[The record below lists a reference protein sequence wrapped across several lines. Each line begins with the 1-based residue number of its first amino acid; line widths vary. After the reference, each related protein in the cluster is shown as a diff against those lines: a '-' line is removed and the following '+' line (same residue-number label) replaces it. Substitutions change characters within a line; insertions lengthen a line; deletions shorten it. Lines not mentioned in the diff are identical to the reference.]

1 MSKWCVRVF
10 STTTQRFN
18 SHCGCTRTVTTSQ
31 TDHSL
36 HFLQFHYHFSRSVC
50 EQWMHTYFIIQ
61 LILLIWSV
69 RLSVCLSVGLFVV
82 APSIVECCIVR
93 SIVGTGGDGGGRI
106 SLRYIQTITLRY
118 YDSSVLMLWLSR
130 KYLQQTNKEFS
141 LISSVSFIVGR
152 WSVWLECV

>member
-1 MSKWCVRVF
+1 MSKRCVRVF

-50 EQWMHTYFIIQ
+50 VSNGCTRTLSFNLYCSFGV
-61 LILLIWSV
+61 SV
-69 RLSVCLSVGLFVV
+69 SLSVGLFVV
-82 APSIVECCIVR
+82 APSNVECCIVR

-118 YDSSVLMLWLSR
+118 YDSSVLILWLSG

-152 WSVWLECV
+152 WSVWLECVW

>member
-1 MSKWCVRVF
+1 
-10 STTTQRFN
+10 
-18 SHCGCTRTVTTSQ
+18 
-31 TDHSL
+31 
-36 HFLQFHYHFSRSVC
+36 
-50 EQWMHTYFIIQ
+50 MHTYFIIQ

-93 SIVGTGGDGGGRI
+93 SIVGTGGDVGGRI